1 MRYLFL
7 NFLTAL
13 IIRIIF
19 TCYGVYFDSQKSVN
33 INDNYL
39 LMFNKSISIQNLPKY
54 TDIDYKVFT
63 DASSYVY
70 QVRNILHCIE
80 DTFN

>member
-1 MRYLFL
+1 MNWLFL

-13 IIRIIF
+13 LIRIIF
-19 TCYGVYFDSQKSVN
+19 TCYGIFFDSKKSEN
-33 INDNYL
+33 INGNYL
-39 LMFNKSISIQNLPKY
+39 LMFNKSISLQNLPKY

-70 QVRNILHCIE
+70 QVRN
-80 DTFN
+80 